1 MIMESEKL
9 KVIHVITRL
18 DKGGSAENTLLT
30 VRGLNREIYDVIL
43 IRGLS
48 IESNMVEDEVRA
60 VEESVREAERKDVR
74 VSTVPSLLR
83 RISPFY
89 DLKAFFALIKILRQE
104 RPDIVHT
111 HTSKAGILGRW
122 AAFFA
127 RVPIIIHTPHG
138 HVFWGYFGR
147 CKVLFCIILER
158 LTACITDKIIALTD
172 QEKKDHLHFRIA
184 SEDKFSVLHSGIN
197 LDKFFNTSVDSAGM
211 KRELGIPED
220 NLVVGTAG
228 RLTPIKGQKYLIE
241 AARKIV
247 DIRPDT
253 TFVFLGDGELLNELK
268 NIASK
273 LGIEENVRFPG
284 WRPDVAEVMSAF
296 DIFVLPSLNEG
307 MGRVLVEA
315 MAMGKP
321 IVASD
326 VGGIPDLVIHGKNG
340 YLVPVGD
347 VETLAARI
355 KELLDD
361 SGKREEM
368 GNTGRRYAA
377 GYSSEAM
384 VKKIDQLYRE
394 LAVSCCHFEE

>member
-1 MIMESEKL
+1 MSILRKI
-9 KVIHVITRL
+9 KIIHIITRL

-30 VRGLNREIYDVIL
+30 VRGLDREIYDVIL
-43 IRGLS
+43 VRGLS
-48 IESNMVEDEVRA
+48 VESNMTKDETGA
-60 VEESVREAERKDVR
+60 VEKSVREAEREGVR
-74 VSTVPSLLR
+74 VVTVPSIVR
-83 RISPFY
+83 RVSLFC
-89 DLKAFFALIKILRQE
+89 DLKAFFALIKILRHE
-104 RPDIVHT
+104 RPDILHT
-111 HTSKAGILGRW
+111 HTSKVGILGRW

-138 HVFWGYFGR
+138 HVFWGYFNKR
-147 CKVLFCIILER
+147 ERSFYIILEK

-172 QEKKDHLHFRIA
+172 QEKKDYLHFHIA
-184 SEDKFSVLHSGIN
+184 SEDKFSVVHSGIN
-197 LDKFFNTSVDSAGM
+197 LGKFFNTSVDSAGM

-241 AARKIV
+241 VARKIV

-268 NIASK
+268 NIASR
-273 LGIEENVRFPG
+273 LGIEENVKFLG
-284 WRPDVAEVMSAF
+284 WRPDVAEVMSVF
-296 DIFVLPSLNEG
+296 DVFVLPSLNEG

-315 MAMGKP
+315 MALGKP

-347 VETLAARI
+347 VEALAARI
-355 KELLDD
+355 KELLDYPV
-361 SGKREEM
+361 KREEM
-368 GNTGRRYAA
+368 GDTGRRYAA
-377 GYSSEAM
+377 GYSSVEM